1 MVSIKKIVG
10 IFSAKNET
18 GFNKKILIFSSTTV
32 VLNIPK
38 FFWGTFSYAQ
48 KIMLQVT
55 FISKLSIYKC
65 KPNFYK
71 CKLKFYKCKNNLLNQ
86 IITSY
91 AQKIRLQVTFI
102 SKKPKIVNLQV

>member
-1 MVSIKKIVG
+1 MLKKLGYKLHLLV
-10 IFSAKNET
+10 KN
-18 GFNKKILIFSSTTV
+18 
-32 VLNIPK
+32 P
-38 FFWGTFSYAQ
+38 
-48 KIMLQVT
+48 
-55 FISKLSIYKC
+55 KLSIYKC
-65 KPNFYK
+65 KLNFYK